1 MSKISTILN
10 ENTIQPRNL
19 TQYTAFRG
27 VTDFTNIGQFA
38 QYESGYCFLS
48 VIQTPEFM
56 NVLAAKYDDIKNLQQ
71 SFVHMLEY
79 EFRGLDGLP
88 DMQADTMEITDGNN
102 TARLVNK
109 VTWDTSTTVS
119 MNYFEK
125 TGQLI
130 GKYTEYYLTGIK
142 DRMSQAKTYHGAI
155 RNGMINPGPENEV
168 FTLLYYVTDST
179 MLSLERAVLLCNCQ
193 LNQSPL
199 SNLNAQKGTYDNKEV
214 TIEFN
219 CFPVISNRVDK
230 AAAALLRDITGV
242 RVNNAAP
249 NSSDRYNDTVDKD
262 KINGKA
268 ALDST
273 SYKYGIMNSNS
284 KDYLQTL
291 SSLI

>member
-1 MSKISTILN
+1 MDGKYATSIINKHTIH
-10 ENTIQPRNL
+10 PRNL

-38 QYESGYCFLS
+38 QFESGYCFLS

-56 NVLAAKYDDIKNLQQ
+56 NVLAAHDEDVKKLQQ
-71 SFVHMLEY
+71 SFVHMLEF

-109 VTWDTSTTVS
+109 VTWDTSATVS

-130 GKYTEYYLTGIK
+130 GKYSEYYLTGIK

-155 RNGMINPGPENEV
+155 RNGWITPGPENEV

-179 MLSLERAVLLCNCQ
+179 MLRLERAVLLCNCQ
-193 LNQSPL
+193 LNQSPM

-214 TIEFN
+214 SIEFN
-219 CFPVISNRVDK
+219 CFPVVSGKVDQ
-230 AAAALLRDITGV
+230 AAKSLLKDITGV
-242 RVNNAAP
+242 
-249 NSSDRYNDTVDKD
+249 TVDNSGTSGNTIFTGNNKG
-262 KINGKA
+262 NA

-273 SYKYGIMNSNS
+273 NYTYGIMDSNS